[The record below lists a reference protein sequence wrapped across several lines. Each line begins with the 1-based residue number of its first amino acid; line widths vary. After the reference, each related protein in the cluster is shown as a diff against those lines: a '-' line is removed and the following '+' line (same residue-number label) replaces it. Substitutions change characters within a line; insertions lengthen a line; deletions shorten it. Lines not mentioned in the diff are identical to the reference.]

1 MSAWLFIETFLV
13 LIGTVVPA
21 AVLVFLVHKGRIA
34 TLTDDPNTIYT
45 AVPIE
50 NILLVSSIASSIIPF
65 LIGNYTTQYVT
76 DG

>member
-1 MSAWLFIETFLV
+1 MTTWLFIDTFLV

-21 AVLVFLVHKGRIA
+21 AVLVFLVHKGRIT
-34 TLTDDPNTIYT
+34 TLTDDPNTVYT

-65 LIGNYTTQYVT
+65 LIGDSMTQ
-76 DG
+76 